1 MRQAQLAWLACRL
14 ISTVSLTRSFFPAML
29 FSKPHRRFPMNTR
42 KSLAALL
49 LVLSLTL
56 FAMPALAADVKGS
69 LNDATTIKDVL
80 SQHVGKRVAVRTDGG
95 ETLDGTV
102 AKVTGQLVY
111 IEKLVG
117 KEYFDAVVRIDRI
130 SSVTFRMRTN

>member
-1 MRQAQLAWLACRL
+1 MRPFALMITIL
-14 ISTVSLTRSFFPAML
+14 IALSFALPAAAAEP
-29 FSKPHRRFPMNTR
+29 KMN
-42 KSLAALL
+42 
-49 LVLSLTL
+49 
-56 FAMPALAADVKGS
+56 

-80 SQHVGKRVAVRTDGG
+80 SQNVGKRIAVRTDAG

-102 AKVTGQLVY
+102 VKVTAQLVY

-130 SSVTFRMRTN
+130 SSVIFRARTN

>member
-1 MRQAQLAWLACRL
+1 MD
-14 ISTVSLTRSFFPAML
+14 
-29 FSKPHRRFPMNTR
+29 TR
-42 KSLAALL
+42 KSLVAFI

-56 FAMPALAADVKGS
+56 LAMPAFAADVKGS
-69 LNDATTIKDVL
+69 LNEASTIKDVL
-80 SQHVGKRVAVRTDGG
+80 SQHVGKRAAVRTDGG